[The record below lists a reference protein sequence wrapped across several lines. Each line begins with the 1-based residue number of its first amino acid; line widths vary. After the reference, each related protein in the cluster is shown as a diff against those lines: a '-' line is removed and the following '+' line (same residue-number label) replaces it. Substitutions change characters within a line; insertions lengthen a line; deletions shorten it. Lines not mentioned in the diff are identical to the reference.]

1 MTNSVAR
8 NAKVDPITTIIQA
21 SFLRGGPDAGAG
33 LCLITVRKNKRK
45 PASSNAA
52 ESGSN
57 PRHSQ
62 AVMSTAHCKETPAV
76 HKLKESHPRETT
88 NGGKFPIFERE

>member
-1 MTNSVAR
+1 M
-8 NAKVDPITTIIQA
+8 VDAMTTIIQA
-21 SFLRGGPDAGAG
+21 SFLRGGPVAGAG

-52 ESGSN
+52 ESVSN

-62 AVMSTAHCKETPAV
+62 AVMFTAHRKETPAV
-76 HKLKESHPRETT
+76 HNPNESHPRESA
-88 NGGKFPIFERE
+88 NDGKFPIFESE

>member
-1 MTNSVAR
+1 M
-8 NAKVDPITTIIQA
+8 VDPMTTIIQA

-33 LCLITVRKNKRK
+33 LCLTTVRKNRRK

-57 PRHSQ
+57 PRHAQ
-62 AVMSTAHCKETPAV
+62 AVMFTVHRKETPAV
-76 HKLKESHPRETT
+76 HNPKDSHPRETA
-88 NGGKFPIFERE
+88 NDGKFPIFESE